1 VWVHH
6 GGGGGYIWC
15 GYTMMAVVG
24 IYGVGRHVND
34 RDGLQENNKSHRNVI
49 KLVKMLPGHSKSTTY
64 PNHQTLLTSACL
76 SYYTHR

>member
-1 VWVHH
+1 MMAVVDIHGVGTPWWRWWVYTVWVHH

-34 RDGLQENNKSHRNVI
+34 LMAYKKI
-49 KLVKMLPGHSKSTTY
+49 
-64 PNHQTLLTSACL
+64 TSL
-76 SYYTHR
+76 IEM